1 MRELTKKVIFALI
14 LNILASYY
22 ILPRI
27 YGINNKYYNAN
38 DFYLAIITGLILLII
53 EMSVI
58 FLYSIFSNF

>member
-27 YGINNKYYNAN
+27 YGINNKYYNTN
-38 DFYLAIITGLILLII
+38 DFYLAVITGLVLLII
-53 EMSVI
+53 EMSIV
-58 FLYSIFSNF
+58 FLYSLIFK